1 MNWKN
6 EAIER
11 LTKYAAM
18 VQAVENIPL
27 ELSRLEKSSTG
38 LRGCR
43 TDKIRV
49 SSSPSRQEDI
59 LLGNMIKQEAL
70 TRSYENAKAW
80 VDTTAKALSVLNS
93 DEERILQQMYIY
105 PQKGV
110 VNQLCSELGMEQS
123 SIYRKR
129 DQALYRFT
137 LALFGIN

>member
-11 LTKYAAM
+11 LTNYAAM

-27 ELSRLEKSSTG
+27 ELSRLEKASTG

-70 TRSYENAKAW
+70 ARSYENAKAW